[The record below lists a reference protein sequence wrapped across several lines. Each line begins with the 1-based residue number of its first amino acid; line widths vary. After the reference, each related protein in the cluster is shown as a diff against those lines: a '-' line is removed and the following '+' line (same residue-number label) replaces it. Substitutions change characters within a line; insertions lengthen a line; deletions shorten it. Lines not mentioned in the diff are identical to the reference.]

1 MNSTQTQTTSATILA
16 FIAGYL
22 SSRFTFFDT
31 ATWLAIVTGAAGLG
45 VTIWT
50 AIATSKK
57 SIVNQALS
65 SDKATLVNSVAA
77 LPEVKEISLD
87 KNVSGT
93 PALNHATA
101 DNVVLK

>member
-31 ATWLAIVTGAAGLG
+31 ATWLAIVTAAAGLG

-50 AIATSKK
+50 AVATRKP
-57 SIVNQALS
+57 A
-65 SDKATLVNSVAA
+65 LVNTVAA
-77 LPEVKEISLD
+77 MPEVKTVELD
-87 KNVSGT
+87 RTVQGVT
-93 PALNHATA
+93 ELNHATA
-101 DNVVLK
+101 DNVVVK